1 MGNEIIKKEFTL
13 PKTKNEINEP
23 KSPEFI
29 FNKSLF
35 PNIEN
40 SKNIINI
47 FNESLIKKYP
57 QNSKNTSFQNLKE
70 ENEKNLQI
78 QNLKKENL
86 NITRTTNESSEY
98 EINNESNNTILEN
111 EDFLETEI
119 KTSVGSLEMDI
130 REIYKFKD
138 LIGGGHFGT
147 VRSAYRR
154 YEKTPHKLYAI
165 KSINIRKISKNNFDE
180 LIKEV
185 DIISSLDH
193 PNIIKFYE
201 TYNDKFYFHIVME
214 LCRGKDLLYRIY
226 KNKMDEKNICLIIMK
241 ILHSIS
247 YCHSKG
253 IIHRD
258 LKPENIIFETP
269 DLDSDIKII
278 DFGLSKKIQNNEKL
292 HSILGTPYYVAP
304 EVLNKEY
311 NEKCDLWSIGII
323 TYLLIIGDLPFKGKN
338 NNEIF
343 KKILNDN
350 INFNKNKWKNY
361 SNDAK
366 NFVKLLLQKDFNKRP
381 SAKEA
386 LNNNWFN
393 SIFSKINKSI
403 LIEPNIF
410 IQLKNYKPC
419 NFLQKLVYKYI
430 INSMGHSEL
439 KKYKNAFYVF
449 DYNHNG
455 YVDLCEI
462 NLVFEFL
469 KNEISEEHIKKLIIS
484 SEKKKYLNYTEFI
497 ICCLNLKEILQIEK
511 LEDAFRYFD
520 IDNDGFIDEIDIKK
534 VMLRFGKKIL
544 DDNNIKKNI
553 KDIEKNKFFI
563 SKKDFFNYFSHIL
576 DIPKEYQI

>member
-130 REIYKFKD
+130 REIYKFK
-138 LIGGGHFGT
+138 
-147 VRSAYRR
+147 
-154 YEKTPHKLYAI
+154 
-165 KSINIRKISKNNFDE
+165 
-180 LIKEV
+180 V

-323 TYLLIIGDLPFKGKN
+323 TYL
-338 NNEIF
+338 
-343 KKILNDN
+343 
-350 INFNKNKWKNY
+350 
-361 SNDAK
+361 
-366 NFVKLLLQKDFNKRP
+366 KR
-381 SAKEA
+381 
-386 LNNNWFN
+386 F
-393 SIFSKINKSI
+393 
-403 LIEPNIF
+403 
-410 IQLKNYKPC
+410 
-419 NFLQKLVYKYI
+419 
-430 INSMGHSEL
+430 
-439 KKYKNAFYVF
+439 
-449 DYNHNG
+449 
-455 YVDLCEI
+455 
-462 NLVFEFL
+462 
-469 KNEISEEHIKKLIIS
+469 
-484 SEKKKYLNYTEFI
+484 
-497 ICCLNLKEILQIEK
+497 
-511 LEDAFRYFD
+511 
-520 IDNDGFIDEIDIKK
+520 
-534 VMLRFGKKIL
+534 
-544 DDNNIKKNI
+544 
-553 KDIEKNKFFI
+553 
-563 SKKDFFNYFSHIL
+563 
-576 DIPKEYQI
+576 

>member
-201 TYNDKFYFHIVME
+201 TYNDQFYFHIVME
-214 LCRGKDLLYRIY
+214 LCRGKDLLSRIY
-226 KNKMDEKNICLIIMK
+226 KNKMDEKIICFIIMK

-258 LKPENIIFETP
+258 LKPENIIFET
-269 DLDSDIKII
+269 
-278 DFGLSKKIQNNEKL
+278 Q
-292 HSILGTPYYVAP
+292 
-304 EVLNKEY
+304 
-311 NEKCDLWSIGII
+311 
-323 TYLLIIGDLPFKGKN
+323 
-338 NNEIF
+338 
-343 KKILNDN
+343 
-350 INFNKNKWKNY
+350 
-361 SNDAK
+361 
-366 NFVKLLLQKDFNKRP
+366 DFN
-381 SAKEA
+381 
-386 LNNNWFN
+386 
-393 SIFSKINKSI
+393 
-403 LIEPNIF
+403 
-410 IQLKNYKPC
+410 
-419 NFLQKLVYKYI
+419 
-430 INSMGHSEL
+430 
-439 KKYKNAFYVF
+439 
-449 DYNHNG
+449 
-455 YVDLCEI
+455 
-462 NLVFEFL
+462 
-469 KNEISEEHIKKLIIS
+469 
-484 SEKKKYLNYTEFI
+484 
-497 ICCLNLKEILQIEK
+497 
-511 LEDAFRYFD
+511 
-520 IDNDGFIDEIDIKK
+520 
-534 VMLRFGKKIL
+534 
-544 DDNNIKKNI
+544 
-553 KDIEKNKFFI
+553 
-563 SKKDFFNYFSHIL
+563 
-576 DIPKEYQI
+576 

>member
-185 DIISSLDH
+185 DLISSLDH

-258 LKPENIIFETP
+258 LKQLI
-269 DLDSDIKII
+269 LVY
-278 DFGLSKKIQNNEKL
+278 LKKFRIM
-292 HSILGTPYYVAP
+292 
-304 EVLNKEY
+304 
-311 NEKCDLWSIGII
+311 
-323 TYLLIIGDLPFKGKN
+323 
-338 NNEIF
+338 
-343 KKILNDN
+343 
-350 INFNKNKWKNY
+350 KNY
-361 SNDAK
+361 
-366 NFVKLLLQKDFNKRP
+366 
-381 SAKEA
+381 
-386 LNNNWFN
+386 
-393 SIFSKINKSI
+393 I
-403 LIEPNIF
+403 LF
-410 IQLKNYKPC
+410 
-419 NFLQKLVYKYI
+419 
-430 INSMGHSEL
+430 
-439 KKYKNAFYVF
+439 
-449 DYNHNG
+449 
-455 YVDLCEI
+455 
-462 NLVFEFL
+462 
-469 KNEISEEHIKKLIIS
+469 
-484 SEKKKYLNYTEFI
+484 
-497 ICCLNLKEILQIEK
+497 
-511 LEDAFRYFD
+511 
-520 IDNDGFIDEIDIKK
+520 
-534 VMLRFGKKIL
+534 
-544 DDNNIKKNI
+544 
-553 KDIEKNKFFI
+553 
-563 SKKDFFNYFSHIL
+563 
-576 DIPKEYQI
+576 

>member
-86 NITRTTNESSEY
+86 NITRTTNESSEC

-292 HSILGTPYYVAP
+292 HSILGTHYYVAP

-455 YVDLCEI
+455 YVDLYEI
-462 NLVFEFL
+462 ILVFEFL

-484 SEKKKYLNYTEFI
+484 SEKKIF
-497 ICCLNLKEILQIEK
+497 K
-511 LEDAFRYFD
+511 LY
-520 IDNDGFIDEIDIKK
+520 
-534 VMLRFGKKIL
+534 
-544 DDNNIKKNI
+544 
-553 KDIEKNKFFI
+553 
-563 SKKDFFNYFSHIL
+563 
-576 DIPKEYQI
+576 